1 MSCRMT
7 LIDSVAPFC
16 FVFLLP
22 VREGGATNRL
32 PGGWNGYTKY
42 VHPVLCRL
50 ESASGLAHVS
60 PSTSSASTSK
70 LDYIVQ

>member
-7 LIDSVAPFC
+7 LIDSVAPFWG

-32 PGGWNGYTKY
+32 PGGWNGYRVRTPCALPPR
-42 VHPVLCRL
+42 VRFWVGSCL
-50 ESASGLAHVS
+50 SIDIISF
-60 PSTSSASTSK
+60 
-70 LDYIVQ
+70 YI